1 MSVKFAAGSAGPAG
15 PAPTSVRRSPARTG
29 DRSFQLLLAVMAAAV
44 PVIIGAILVALIAA
58 ARPAIQRFGGTFF
71 VGSSWDP
78 VSLEFGVLP
87 FIYGTLVSSALALL
101 IAVPLGLGVAI
112 FLSELVPGWLRS
124 PISFFVELLAAIPSV
139 VIGLWGIFVLV
150 PWVRGTLEPVLKSAF
165 GFLPL
170 FSGPPLGIGMLA
182 AGLILAIMIVPF
194 IVAVSTEVM
203 RAVPRSQREA
213 ALALGATGWETTWTA
228 VLPYARS
235 GIIGAVFLAL
245 ARALGET
252 MAVTMVIG
260 NVPQI
265 KASLLAPAYTI
276 PAVIA
281 NEFTEATSD
290 LYVAALI
297 YAGLVLFLVTVI
309 VNALAR
315 LLVNRVGRPAVIRE

>member
-1 MSVKFAAGSAGPAG
+1 MAVIEAGVLRLVA
-15 PAPTSVRRSPARTG
+15 RSG
-29 DRSFQLLLAVMAAAV
+29 DRLFRLLLAATAAAV
-44 PVIIGAILVALIAA
+44 PLVMGAILAALLSVG
-58 ARPAIQRFGGTFF
+58 RPAIQRFGLAFF
-71 VGSSWDP
+71 STSTWDP
-78 VSLEFGVLP
+78 VAQQFGVLP
-87 FIYGTLVSSALALL
+87 FVYGTLVSSALALL

-112 FLSELVPGWLRS
+112 FLAELAPGWLRA
-124 PISFFVELLAAIPSV
+124 PVGFLVELLAAIPSV
-139 VIGLWGIFVLV
+139 VFGLWGIFVLV
-150 PWVRGTLEPVLKSAF
+150 PWVRTALTPALKGTL

-170 FSGPPLGIGMLA
+170 FQGPPLGIGMLA
-182 AGLILAIMIVPF
+182 AGVILAIMVVPF

-203 RAVPRSQREA
+203 RAVPTSQREA
-213 ALALGATGWETTWTA
+213 ALALGATGWETTRRA

-235 GIIGAVFLAL
+235 GIMGAIFLAL

-297 YAGLVLFLVTVI
+297 YAGIVLFFVTV
-309 VNALAR
+309 VANVAAR
-315 LLVNRVGRPAVIRE
+315 LLVARVGRGVGAVRE

>member
-1 MSVKFAAGSAGPAG
+1 
-15 PAPTSVRRSPARTG
+15 
-29 DRSFQLLLAVMAAAV
+29 MAAAV
-44 PVIIGAILVALIAA
+44 PLIIGAVLVALIAA
-58 ARPAIQRFGGTFF
+58 AWPAIQRFGVGFF
-71 VGSSWDP
+71 VTSTWDP
-78 VSLEFGVLP
+78 VAEEFGVLP

-112 FLSELVPGWLRS
+112 FLAELVPGWLRA
-124 PISFFVELLAAIPSV
+124 PITFFVELLAAIPSV

-150 PWVRGTLEPVLKSAF
+150 PWVRTTLEPLLKSTL

-170 FSGPPLGIGMLA
+170 FSGPPLGIGMLT
-182 AGLILAIMIVPF
+182 AGLILAAMVVPF

-203 RAVPRSQREA
+203 RAVPRAQREA
-213 ALALGATGWETTWTA
+213 ALALGATMWETTRTA

-235 GIIGAVFLAL
+235 GIIGAIFLAL

-265 KASLLAPAYTI
+265 KASLFAPAYTI

-297 YAGLVLFLVTVI
+297 YAGLVLFIVTVA

-315 LLVNRVGRPAVIRE
+315 LLVSRVARGPAQIRE

>member
-1 MSVKFAAGSAGPAG
+1 MIAPR
-15 PAPTSVRRSPARTG
+15 PAPGPVAEPSARTG
-29 DRSFQLLLAVMAAAV
+29 DRQFRVLLATMAAAV
-44 PVIIGAILVALIAA
+44 PVVIGAILVALISAA
-58 ARPAIQRFGGTFF
+58 WPAIHRFGAHFF
-71 VGSSWDP
+71 VTSTWDP
-78 VSLEFGVLP
+78 VAGTFGVLP

-101 IAVPLGLGVAI
+101 LAVPLGLGVAI
-112 FLSELVPGWLRS
+112 FLSELTPGWLRT
-124 PISFFVELLAAIPSV
+124 PVGFLVELLAAIPSV

-150 PWVRGTLEPVLKSAF
+150 PWARTTLEPVLKSAL

-182 AGLILAIMIVPF
+182 AGLILSMMVVPF

-203 RAVPRSQREA
+203 RAVPSGQREA
-213 ALALGATGWETTWTA
+213 ARALGATGWETTRTA

-235 GIIGAVFLAL
+235 GIIGAIFLAL

-265 KASLLAPAYTI
+265 KTSLFAPAYTI

-281 NEFTEATSD
+281 NEFTEATDD

-297 YAGLVLFLVTVI
+297 YAGLVLFLVTVA

-315 LLVNRVGRPAVIRE
+315 LLVNRAARGPSVIRE

>member
-1 MSVKFAAGSAGPAG
+1 MASVIAAGTLRPAG
-15 PAPTSVRRSPARTG
+15 RSG
-29 DRSFQLLLAVMAAAV
+29 DRLFRLLLAAMAAAV
-44 PVIIGAILVALIAA
+44 PLIMGALLLALFIEGW
-58 ARPAIQRFGGTFF
+58 PAITGFGLAFFGT
-71 VGSSWDP
+71 STWDP
-78 VSLEFGVLP
+78 VARQFGVLP

-112 FLSELVPGWLRS
+112 FLAELAPRWLRA
-124 PISFFVELLAAIPSV
+124 PVGFLVELLAAIPSV
-139 VIGLWGIFVLV
+139 VFGLWGIFVLV
-150 PWVRGTLEPVLKSAF
+150 PWVRTALTPALKATL

-170 FSGPPLGIGMLA
+170 FQGPPLGIGMLA
-182 AGLILAIMIVPF
+182 AGLILAIMVVPF

-203 RAVPRSQREA
+203 RAVPTSQREA
-213 ALALGATGWETTWTA
+213 ALALGATRWETTRRA

-235 GIIGAVFLAL
+235 GIAGAVFLAL

-281 NEFTEATSD
+281 NEFTEATYD

-297 YAGLVLFLVTVI
+297 YAGIVLFIVTVL
-309 VNALAR
+309 VNVVAR
-315 LLVNRVGRPAVIRE
+315 LLVARVGRGMGAAGE

>member
-1 MSVKFAAGSAGPAG
+1 MGVIEAGTLRPVA
-15 PAPTSVRRSPARTG
+15 RSG
-29 DRSFQLLLAVMAAAV
+29 DRLFRLFMAAMAAAV
-44 PVIIGAILVALIAA
+44 PLIMGAILAA
-58 ARPAIQRFGGTFF
+58 MLVVGWPAIQRFGLAFF
-71 VGSSWDP
+71 ATSTWDP
-78 VSLEFGVLP
+78 VAQQFGVMP

-112 FLSELVPGWLRS
+112 FLAELAPRWLRA
-124 PISFFVELLAAIPSV
+124 PVGFLVELLAAIPSV
-139 VIGLWGIFVLV
+139 VFGLWGIFVLV
-150 PWVRGTLEPVLKSAF
+150 PRVRTTLTPALKTTL

-170 FSGPPLGIGMLA
+170 FQGPPLGIGMLA
-182 AGLILAIMIVPF
+182 ASLILAIMVVPF

-203 RAVPRSQREA
+203 RAVPTTQREA
-213 ALALGATGWETTWTA
+213 ALALGATRWETTRRA

-235 GIIGAVFLAL
+235 GIAGAIFLAL

-265 KASLLAPAYTI
+265 RASLLAPAYTI

-297 YAGLVLFLVTVI
+297 YAGIVLFIVTVL
-309 VNALAR
+309 VNVAAR
-315 LLVNRVGRPAVIRE
+315 LLVARVARGVGAGRE

>member
-1 MSVKFAAGSAGPAG
+1 MASVIAAGTLRP
-15 PAPTSVRRSPARTG
+15 PARSG
-29 DRSFQLLLAVMAAAV
+29 DRLFRLLLAAMAAAV
-44 PVIIGAILVALIAA
+44 PLIMGALLIVLLAEGW
-58 ARPAIQRFGGTFF
+58 PAIERFGLAFFGT
-71 VGSSWDP
+71 STWDP
-78 VSLEFGVLP
+78 VARQFGVLP
-87 FIYGTLVSSALALL
+87 FIYGTLVSSALALS

-112 FLSELVPGWLRS
+112 FLAELAPRWLRA
-124 PISFFVELLAAIPSV
+124 PVGFLVELLAAIPSV
-139 VIGLWGIFVLV
+139 VFGLWGIFVLV
-150 PWVRGTLEPVLKSAF
+150 PWVRTALTPALKTTL

-170 FSGPPLGIGMLA
+170 FQGPPLGIGMLA
-182 AGLILAIMIVPF
+182 AGVILAIMVVPF

-203 RAVPRSQREA
+203 RAVPTTQREA
-213 ALALGATGWETTWTA
+213 ALALGATRWETTRRA

-235 GIIGAVFLAL
+235 GIAGAIFLAL

-281 NEFTEATSD
+281 NEFTEATYD

-297 YAGLVLFLVTVI
+297 YAGIVLFIVTVL
-309 VNALAR
+309 VNVVAR
-315 LLVNRVGRPAVIRE
+315 LLVARVGRGLEAGRE

>member
-1 MSVKFAAGSAGPAG
+1 MNTAGNVAAAPPA
-15 PAPTSVRRSPARTG
+15 SSG
-29 DRSFQLLLAVMAAAV
+29 DRSFQLLLATMAAAV
-44 PVIIGAILVALIAA
+44 PLLIGAILVALIAA
-58 ARPAIQRFGGTFF
+58 AWPAIQRFGATFL
-71 VGSSWDP
+71 VTSTWDP
-78 VSLEFGVLP
+78 VAEQYGVLP
-87 FIYGTLVSSALALL
+87 FVYGTLVSSALALL

-112 FLSELVPGWLRS
+112 FLSELVPGWLRA

-150 PWVRGTLEPVLKSAF
+150 PWVRTVFGPFLQSTL

-170 FSGPPLGIGMLA
+170 FSGPPIGIGMLT
-182 AGLILAIMIVPF
+182 AGLVLAIMVVPF

-213 ALALGATGWETTWTA
+213 ALALGATGWETTRTA

-235 GIIGAVFLAL
+235 GIIGAIFLAL

-265 KASLLAPAYTI
+265 RASLFAPGYTI

-290 LYVAALI
+290 MYVAALI
-297 YAGLVLFLVTVI
+297 YAGVVLFIVTVV
-309 VNALAR
+309 VNAAAR
-315 LLVNRVGRPAVIRE
+315 LLVRRVARGPGLIRE

>member
-1 MSVKFAAGSAGPAG
+1 
-15 PAPTSVRRSPARTG
+15 
-29 DRSFQLLLAVMAAAV
+29 MAAAV
-44 PVIIGAILVALIAA
+44 PLIIGAVLVALIAA
-58 ARPAIQRFGGTFF
+58 AWPAIQRFGVGFF
-71 VGSSWDP
+71 VTSTWDP
-78 VSLEFGVLP
+78 VAEEFGVLP

-101 IAVPLGLGVAI
+101 LAVPLGLGVAI
-112 FLSELVPGWLRS
+112 FLAELVPGWLRA
-124 PISFFVELLAAIPSV
+124 PITFFVELLAAIPSV

-150 PWVRGTLEPVLKSAF
+150 PWVRTTLEPLLKSTL

-170 FSGPPLGIGMLA
+170 FSGPPLGIGMLT
-182 AGLILAIMIVPF
+182 AGLILAAMVVPF

-203 RAVPRSQREA
+203 RAVPRAQREA
-213 ALALGATGWETTWTA
+213 AQALGATMWETTRTA

-235 GIIGAVFLAL
+235 GIVGAIFLAL

-265 KASLLAPAYTI
+265 KASLFAPAYTI

-290 LYVAALI
+290 LYVAAII
-297 YAGLVLFLVTVI
+297 YAGLVLFIVTVA

-315 LLVNRVGRPAVIRE
+315 LLVSRVARGPAQIRE

>member
-1 MSVKFAAGSAGPAG
+1 M
-15 PAPTSVRRSPARTG
+15 RTG
-29 DRSFQLLLAVMAAAV
+29 DRPFRVLLAAMAAAV
-44 PVIIGAILVALIAA
+44 PLLIGAVLVALISAA
-58 ARPAIQRFGGTFF
+58 WPAIHRFGARFLIAST
-71 VGSSWDP
+71 WDP
-78 VSLEFGVLP
+78 VAEEFGVLP
-87 FIYGTLVSSALALL
+87 FVYGTLVSSGLALL
-101 IAVPLGLGVAI
+101 IAVPLGLGVAV
-112 FLSELVPGWLRS
+112 FLSELTPGWLRT
-124 PISFFVELLAAIPSV
+124 PVSFLVELLAAIPSV
-139 VIGLWGIFVLV
+139 VIGLWGIFILV
-150 PWVRGTLEPVLKSAF
+150 PWVRTALGPLLGSAL

-170 FSGPPLGIGMLA
+170 FSGPPLGIGMLT
-182 AGLILAIMIVPF
+182 AGLILSVMIVPF

-203 RAVPRSQREA
+203 RAVPSSQREA
-213 ALALGATGWETTWTA
+213 AQALGATGWETTRTA

-235 GIIGAVFLAL
+235 GIVGAIFLAL

-265 KASLLAPAYTI
+265 KASLFAPAYTI

-297 YAGLVLFLVTVI
+297 YAGLVLFIVTVA

-315 LLVNRVGRPAVIRE
+315 LLVSHTARGPSLIRE